1 MSPALTGVT
10 PVAWLQRAMAD
21 GDVSSVTFVLF
32 LDINEKARWPCLLV

>member
-21 GDVSSVTFVLF
+21 GDVSSLTFCSLP
-32 LDINEKARWPCLLV
+32 DINEKARWPCPLV